1 MVLPSVGQH
10 TAGTGTRS
18 LLPEKRTLT
27 SYEPWAYK
35 PRFLGFSSICD
46 ARNATSVA
54 RMCAER
60 THYQR
65 LKRTVVHR
73 PDFISYARWSKSRA
87 IAAWRVLKN
96 ELQPQLHNP
105 ARRGT
110 IDHAKGRLIQ
120 SAPRNAEVG
129 MVEHIEK
136 FAAQL

>member
-1 MVLPSVGQH
+1 
-10 TAGTGTRS
+10 
-18 LLPEKRTLT
+18 
-27 SYEPWAYK
+27 
-35 PRFLGFSSICD
+35 LGFSSICD

-96 ELQPQLHNP
+96 ELQPNC
-105 ARRGT
+105 T
-110 IDHAKGRLIQ
+110 IRPGAALLIT
-120 SAPRNAEVG
+120 PKVG
-129 MVEHIEK
+129 
-136 FAAQL
+136 